1 MSVTLA
7 MRFWSS
13 GREILYMYSCMI
25 SIHHQIISILQLTI
39 ILVYDFF
46 VNFTVPDSNF
56 FNFKQTYMQNATCKL
71 RNYLNQDF
79 IANQF
84 TRKLSMVIDTF
95 GYTINY
101 YNNVINICY
110 FSLYYRMEQK
120 FSVLQLRVW
129 IKLSALPFSDEK
141 RYSGDFNSSRCRV
154 PDMF

>member
-1 MSVTLA
+1 
-7 MRFWSS
+7 
-13 GREILYMYSCMI
+13 
-25 SIHHQIISILQLTI
+25 
-39 ILVYDFF
+39 
-46 VNFTVPDSNF
+46 
-56 FNFKQTYMQNATCKL
+56 MQNATCKL

-120 FSVLQLRVW
+120 FSVL
-129 IKLSALPFSDEK
+129 
-141 RYSGDFNSSRCRV
+141 
-154 PDMF
+154 